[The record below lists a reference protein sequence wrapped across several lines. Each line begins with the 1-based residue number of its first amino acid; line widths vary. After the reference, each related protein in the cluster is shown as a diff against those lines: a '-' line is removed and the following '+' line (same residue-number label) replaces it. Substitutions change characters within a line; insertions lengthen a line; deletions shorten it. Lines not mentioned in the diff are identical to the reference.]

1 MRKLFSF
8 NMVTLDG
15 FFEGPNQDI
24 SWHNVDAE
32 FNEFAI
38 EQTGAGDT
46 LVFGRVTYQLMASYW
61 PTPYNGPRK
70 LDTEKARN
78 KIEYRP

>member
-24 SWHNVDAE
+24 SWHNK
-32 FNEFAI
+32 NLKLI
-38 EQTGAGDT
+38 KIR
-46 LVFGRVTYQLMASYW
+46 VFGNENVLLCYQ
-61 PTPYNGPRK
+61 PDRK
-70 LDTEKARN
+70 
-78 KIEYRP
+78 

>member
-15 FFEGPNQDI
+15 FFEGLNHDI
-24 SWHNVDAE
+24 NWHNVDAE

-38 EQTGAGDT
+38 EQTGTVDV
-46 LVFGRVTYQLMASYW
+46 LLFGRVTYQMMASY
-61 PTPYNGPRK
+61 
-70 LDTEKARN
+70 
-78 KIEYRP
+78 